1 MRAVIVAALAA
12 AMLITIIATVM
23 ASPTATPTATPS
35 ATATALR
42 LTRTNENEQD
52 AGNMGKAQRW
62 RGRVFEA
69 EPIDR
74 LADLFAGDAILSSQF
89 FGLRRSVSPT
99 YRPIQRLMLAT
110 LADAMNC
117 FLNYA
122 EVHPV
127 SRRGRLRSEAGRW
140 LFDEAAAGAFSFGWI
155 CDGLGIDAAY
165 LRGGIRRLA
174 GSSNGL

>member
-1 MRAVIVAALAA
+1 
-12 AMLITIIATVM
+12 
-23 ASPTATPTATPS
+23 
-35 ATATALR
+35 
-42 LTRTNENEQD
+42 
-52 AGNMGKAQRW
+52 MGKQQRW

-74 LADLFAGDAILSSQF
+74 LSDLFASDTILSSQF

-110 LADAMNC
+110 LADAMDC

-122 EVHPV
+122 EAHPV
-127 SRRGRLRSEAGRW
+127 SRRGRLHAEARRW
-140 LFDEAAAGAFSFGWI
+140 IFDDAASGAFSFNWI

-165 LRGGIRRLA
+165 LRGGIQRTA
-174 GSSNGL
+174 PSSNPLRKNRLTWR